1 MNQILLPLKKLIIPF
16 RVDRLMPNILIL
28 IPRVLIGYLLSFVF
42 AVNKF
47 GTPWTSKFIGL
58 ELFEVSDWF
67 VKLVEQFGTPFSL
80 MPELFAWSAGFTE
93 ALGGILLMLG
103 LNTRITA
110 FFITTT
116 MFVTIA
122 FRPWDGSWNI
132 IPIFIFFCLGLFF
145 MGFGSGKFGL
155 DYVLTRRNPYQLHF

>member
-67 VKLVEQFGTPFSL
+67 VKLVEQFGTPFTL
-80 MPELFAWSAGFTE
+80 MPEMFAWSAGFTE

>member
-1 MNQILLPLKKLIIPF
+1 MNQLLPTFKKLIVPF
-16 RVDRLMPNILIL
+16 RVDELIPNILIL
-28 IPRVLIGYLLSFVF
+28 IPRILTGYLLSFLF

-47 GTPWTSKFIGL
+47 GVPWTPKLMGL

-93 ALGGILLMLG
+93 ALGGILLILG

-122 FRPWDGSWNI
+122 FRPWDATWSI
-132 IPIFIFFCLGLFF
+132 IPTFIFFCLGLFF

-155 DYVLTRRNPYQLHF
+155 DYVLTKRNLYRLHF